1 MVVGKPLGI
10 GLLAWLSVR
19 LGWAALPLGTSW
31 RHVWE
36 AGMLGGIGFTMS
48 LFITLLALGEHST
61 GEAVAKLAIL
71 LASLVSGTAGYLL
84 LRSTPPVAEPA

>member
-1 MVVGKPLGI
+1 
-10 GLLAWLSVR
+10 
-19 LGWAALPLGTSW
+19 
-31 RHVWE
+31 
-36 AGMLGGIGFTMS
+36 MLGGIGFTMS